1 VPTDSRPW
9 WDYPRSP
16 IAVRKF
22 LETGLDHGL
31 SAEQLL
37 AGTGLDESDTESDD
51 TVVEAEQELTVA
63 RNLVTAVGDV
73 PGLGVDVGARWSLGT
88 TGILGFAILASP
100 TLREA
105 ISVGL
110 RYATLG
116 SLFVLPRLV
125 EGGEDGGFVLDDHEV
140 PEDVRGMLVERDL
153 SALAQIFPLILGASL
168 ELASTRVELNLSE
181 ARCRFVSELL
191 PDVDVVAADRT
202 AFIFPK
208 NWLERPLPAAD
219 PGTAELCARQC
230 DDLLDTRL
238 RRRGIA
244 ASVRS
249 QLVRRPADMPS
260 MRDAAA
266 ELNLDERTLHR
277 RLTSEGTSFRKLEAE
292 VREALAVELLSRN
305 GLTVEEVARRLGYS
319 EVAAFSRAFKRWTG
333 TPPSTVRTVVRG

>member
-1 VPTDSRPW
+1 MATGDRPW
-9 WDYPRSP
+9 WDYPRND
-16 IAVRKF
+16 IGVRKF
-22 LETGLDHGL
+22 LEVGHEHGL
-31 SAEQLL
+31 TAEQLL
-37 AGTGLDESDTESDD
+37 GGTTLSQQALDSSDSL
-51 TVVEAEQELTVA
+51 VEAQQELAVA
-63 RNLVTAVGDV
+63 RNLVAALGDP
-73 PGLGVDVGARWSLGT
+73 PGLGVEAGVRWNVGTA
-88 TGILGFAILASP
+88 GIVGFAMLASP

-110 RYATLG
+110 RYATLS
-116 SLFVLPRLV
+116 SLFVRPRLV
-125 EGGEDGGFVLDDHEV
+125 EGVDVGGVVLDDHEV
-140 PEDVRGMLVERDL
+140 PDDVRGMLVERDL
-153 SALAQIFPLILGASL
+153 AALIQIFPIVLGTAL
-168 ELASTRVELNLSE
+168 ELASTQIELH
-181 ARCRFVSELL
+181 L
-191 PDVDVVAADRT
+191 PDASCRVVAELIPEVEMTVSDRT
-202 AFIFPK
+202 AFIFPLD
-208 NWLERPLPAAD
+208 WLDRPLPAAD
-219 PGTAELCARQC
+219 PATAELCARQC
-230 DDLLDTRL
+230 DELLDRRL
-238 RRRGIA
+238 HRRGIA

>member
-1 VPTDSRPW
+1 VPVDARPW
-9 WDYPRSP
+9 WDYPRST
-16 IAVRKF
+16 IAVGKF
-22 LETGLDHGL
+22 LDAGRDRGL
-31 SAEQLL
+31 SAERIL
-37 AGTGLDESDTESDD
+37 AGSGLAESALDSAD
-51 TVVEAEQELTVA
+51 TVVEAEQELAVA
-63 RNLVTAVGDV
+63 RNLVAALDDV

-116 SLFVLPRLV
+116 SLFVRPRLV
-125 EGGEDGGFVLDDHEV
+125 EGGVVLDDQEV

-168 ELASTRVELNLSE
+168 ELTSTRVELNLSP
-181 ARCRFVSELL
+181 ARLRFVADLL

-202 AFIFPK
+202 AFIFPAP
-208 NWLERPLPAAD
+208 WLDQPLPAAD

-230 DDLLDTRL
+230 DDLLDRRL
-238 RRRGIA
+238 QRRGIA
-244 ASVRS
+244 ATVRS
-249 QLVRRPADMPS
+249 QLVRRPATMPS
-260 MRDAAA
+260 MREAAA
-266 ELNLDERTLHR
+266 ELHLDERTLHR
-277 RLTSEGTSFRKLEAE
+277 RLRTEGTSFRKLEAE

-333 TPPSTVRTVVRG
+333 TPPSAIRAVR